1 MASGFAL
8 GWHQGGIGAA
18 VGWHQGILMATVLP
32 SLRASRSA
40 PFAFAAPVDAV
51 AQRRAARGTNT
62 SWRRQM
68 GSDTCV
74 CRRVFVVTL

>member
-1 MASGFAL
+1 MA
-8 GWHQGGIGAA
+8 
-18 VGWHQGILMATVLP
+18 WHQGILMAAMLP
-32 SLRASRSA
+32 SPRASCSA

-51 AQRRAARGTNT
+51 AQCRATRGANT